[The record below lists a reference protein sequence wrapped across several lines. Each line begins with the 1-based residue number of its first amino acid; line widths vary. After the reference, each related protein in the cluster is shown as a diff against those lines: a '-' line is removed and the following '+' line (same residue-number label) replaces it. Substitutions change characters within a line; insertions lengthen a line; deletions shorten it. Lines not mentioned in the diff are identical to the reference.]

1 MRQILCYILILV
13 TNVGTGV
20 AQGID
25 HWETVVYDIEQWRF
39 LAPTGPV
46 AAVWAEPTFDDSN
59 WNLGTGG
66 FGYGDGDDNT
76 QIVASSVY
84 VRHQFE
90 ITNLLDLQQVYLA
103 VDYDDG
109 FVAYLNGEE
118 VARRNLGIEG
128 VPVPYNEFTPIEHEA
143 VLYSGGVPELIE
155 VNVSELVQGM
165 NTLAVQVHN
174 RNAGSSDLTCRPFL
188 FIGTSSVNTVYG
200 ATPTWF
206 SPPAVFISHLPIVVL
221 NTNGQEIPDDP
232 RIIAEMGIIDN
243 GLGNLNHQY
252 DPYNNY
258 DGLINI
264 ERRGSSSQGFP
275 KKQYALETQDE
286 MDNSLDVSLLGL
298 PVENDWILHAPF
310 SDKTLMRN
318 YLVYYWWRKMG
329 WYTTR
334 TRFCEVILNDA
345 YYGVYVLM
353 EQIKWDNDRVDVEKM
368 DGNDNAGDSLTGGYI
383 FKVDK
388 ITGSGQQDWVS
399 HIETFQGIPKNIDFQ
414 YDYPNRD
421 TITAEQEDYLQQ
433 FVHDWEQS
441 LIDSTY
447 MDSEVGYR
455 KYVDVNSFIDF
466 FLIQEI
472 TKNVDGY
479 RLSTYLNKQRD
490 SRGGKLQAGPA
501 WDFNITL
508 GNANYC
514 DGGETDNWALDF
526 PCSQVIIPFWW
537 HRMNQDSVYW
547 NQLQCRWWELRA
559 DLWSDARLEA
569 DIDSNVALLGDAIDR
584 NFDNWNI
591 LNSHIW
597 PNNFVGGT
605 YQAEINYLKSWLFER
620 IQWLD
625 ANIGQPT
632 NPCFSAW
639 QQDVTVSEI
648 NYHSHDTLDTEDWF
662 ELQNLTSDTLDI
674 SFWTLNDGN
683 EFNTYTFPMG
693 TIILPDSFM
702 VVTRDEDQF
711 AALNPM
717 VSNRVGSFKWGV
729 GNGGDELKL
738 YDFWNDPVLEVNF
751 DDDAPWPT
759 APDGSSQTL
768 EKWEWATN
776 LNDPASWH
784 EGCPG
789 GSPGRAFTYCV
800 YASVYEDEMERTFSV
815 YPNPASRELW
825 IDLKTEASIRILSV
839 SGQTL
844 SEQTLNAR
852 KTKLDVSEFSA
863 GLYLVEVR
871 TQNQKRYTQRLIIN

>member
-1 MRQILCYILILV
+1 
-13 TNVGTGV
+13 
-20 AQGID
+20 
-25 HWETVVYDIEQWRF
+25 
-39 LAPTGPV
+39 
-46 AAVWAEPTFDDSN
+46 
-59 WNLGTGG
+59 
-66 FGYGDGDDNT
+66 
-76 QIVASSVY
+76 
-84 VRHQFE
+84 
-90 ITNLLDLQQVYLA
+90 
-103 VDYDDG
+103 
-109 FVAYLNGEE
+109 
-118 VARRNLGIEG
+118 
-128 VPVPYNEFTPIEHEA
+128 
-143 VLYSGGVPELIE
+143 
-155 VNVSELVQGM
+155 
-165 NTLAVQVHN
+165 
-174 RNAGSSDLTCRPFL
+174 
-188 FIGTSSVNTVYG
+188 
-200 ATPTWF
+200 
-206 SPPAVFISHLPIVVL
+206 
-221 NTNGQEIPDDP
+221 
-232 RIIAEMGIIDN
+232 
-243 GLGNLNHQY
+243 
-252 DPYNNY
+252 
-258 DGLINI
+258 
-264 ERRGSSSQGFP
+264 
-275 KKQYALETQDE
+275 